1 MPRQKSKPG
10 IKVGEEV
17 MIIVPLRK
25 IKKKVPRWKRAPRAA
40 RFLKEFVAKQAK
52 AEKVV
57 LGPEVNEKIWERGIE
72 KPPSRIR
79 VRVKVE
85 EEEGARIAHVHLPPE
100 EMPKKPK
107 EKKKAKNEEKVER
120 IEEVTEEVEEVVEE
134 KAEEKAEEGEEEK
147 EEEEEPAEEKQEE

>member
-107 EKKKAKNEEKVER
+107 EKKKAKKEEKVER
-120 IEEVTEEVEEVVEE
+120 IEEVREEVVEE
-134 KAEEKAEEGEEEK
+134 KVEEKAEEGEKEK
-147 EEEEEPAEEKQEE
+147 EEEEPAEEKQEE

>member
-10 IKVGEEV
+10 IKTGEEV

-40 RFLKEFVAKQAK
+40 KFLKEFVAKQAK
-52 AEKVV
+52 AEKVIV
-57 LGPEVNEKIWERGIE
+57 GPEVNEKIWERGIE

-79 VRVKVE
+79 VRVRVE
-85 EEEGARIAHVHLPPE
+85 EEDGARVAYVNLPPE

-107 EKKKAKNEEKVER
+107 EKKKVRKEEKVER
-120 IEEVTEEVEEVVEE
+120 IEEIETEKPEEETEES
-134 KAEEKAEEGEEEK
+134 
-147 EEEEEPAEEKQEE
+147 EEPAEEKQEE

>member
-57 LGPEVNEKIWERGIE
+57 LGPEVNERIWERGIE

-100 EMPKKPK
+100 EMPKKPR
-107 EKKKAKNEEKVER
+107 EKKKAKKEEKVEK
-120 IEEVTEEVEEVVEE
+120 IEEVREEVIEE
-134 KAEEKAEEGEEEK
+134 KAEEKAEDEK